1 MSYLWRWTPAPGPA
15 WGPAGCVEHTCWG
28 RRSSRWELSA
38 VLWSAFDLGCHSSG
52 RICPGSGCTG
62 SAASSGERGCRNQ
75 LLFFI
80 NYYSI
85 LFTFFKES
93 KWGQWQDFVV
103 KGWWCEGFSW
113 NLFEKHMD
121 RAYWPFGWYICF
133 LAVAGSFLISCQY
146 HRFRPTA
153 F

>member
-28 RRSSRWELSA
+28 RCSSRWELSA

-62 SAASSGERGCRNQ
+62 SAASSGGRGCRNQ
-75 LLFFI
+75 
-80 NYYSI
+80 N
-85 LFTFFKES
+85 FK
-93 KWGQWQDFVV
+93 KNNNKKKLGQWQGFVA

-113 NLFEKHMD
+113 NLFEKWKEI
-121 RAYWPFGWYICF
+121 AYWPFGWYICF